1 MGNIIPYTIDG
12 EKYTFEFDENG
23 KAIAT
28 PVSSNLKYADAFNL
42 RIRQKNVEH
51 YRYLVKQRS
60 SNKEVILFSKSIK
73 DFSNKALKYLEKV
86 EAVEDNYLNAKDM
99 TLNYVE
105 NIQNHIN
112 GVLYEISRLKRT
124 LEDFEAYLKER
135 EDEDASEAG
144 TTKGIQRYMDKLQ
157 NGSNDINAHFDAID
171 KLMDTDE
178 IKKLIEK

>member
-1 MGNIIPYTIDG
+1 
-12 EKYTFEFDENG
+12 
-23 KAIAT
+23 
-28 PVSSNLKYADAFNL
+28 LKYADAFNL

-73 DFSNKALKYLEKV
+73 DFCNKALKYLEKIEV
-86 EAVEDNYLNAKDM
+86 VEDNYLDAKEM
-99 TLNYVE
+99 TLRYAE
-105 NIQNHIN
+105 NIQSNMN
-112 GVLYEISRLKRT
+112 GILYEISRLKRT

-157 NGSNDINAHFDAID
+157 NSSNDINAHFEAID
-171 KLMDTDE
+171 KLMDTNE